1 MTGEITLTNESVTPG
16 TPADTL
22 TIMTL
27 NLDSLPPAL
36 RAVGKAGVIAVLR
49 APSSE
54 AAVAAA
60 EALIAGGVTAIEVT
74 YSTPDAAPA
83 IARIRQDFPD
93 AIVGAGTLTRR
104 PQVSEAVVAGA
115 QFLVS
120 PGTVPELVRFM
131 VDTGVPTF
139 SGALTPTE
147 LMAAQELGV
156 SAIKIFPGSL
166 VGPAYLKSLRGP
178 FPDVPLMPTGG
189 VSADNLGEWFAAGAF
204 AVGAGSELCS
214 AADMAD
220 QRWDV
225 ITDKA
230 TRFSKSLAAV
240 RS

>member
-16 TPADTL
+16 TPTDTL

-27 NLDSLPPAL
+27 NLESLPPAL
-36 RAVGKAGVIAVLR
+36 RAVSNAGVIAVLR

-83 IARIRQDFPD
+83 IARIRKDFPD
-93 AIVGAGTLTRR
+93 AVVGAGTLTRR

-120 PGTVPELVRFM
+120 PGTVPDLVRFM
-131 VDTGVPTF
+131 TDTGVPTF

-147 LMAAQELGV
+147 LMTALELGA
-156 SAIKIFPGSL
+156 SGIKIFPGSL
-166 VGPAYLKSLRGP
+166 VGPSYLKTLHGP

-189 VSADNLGEWFAAGAF
+189 VSADNLGDWLAAGAF

>member
-1 MTGEITLTNESVTPG
+1 MTEAFATLPRS
-16 TPADTL
+16 
-22 TIMTL
+22 
-27 NLDSLPPAL
+27 L
-36 RAVGKAGVIAVLR
+36 RAVGNAGVIAVLR
-49 APSSE
+49 APTSE

-60 EALIAGGVTAIEVT
+60 EALIAGGVTGIEVT
-74 YSTPDAAPA
+74 YSTPGAAAA
-83 IARIRQDFPD
+83 IARIRHEFPD
-93 AIVGAGTLTRR
+93 AVVGAGTLTRR
-104 PQVSEAVVAGA
+104 PEVTEAATAGA

-120 PGTVPELVRFM
+120 PGTAPELVRFM
-131 VDTGVPTF
+131 TDTGVPTL

-147 LMAAQELGV
+147 LMAARELGV
-156 SAIKIFPGSL
+156 AAIKIFPGSL
-166 VGPAYLKSLRGP
+166 VGPSYLKALHGP

-214 AADMAD
+214 TADMAD

-230 TRFSKSLAAV
+230 RRFSEALAAA

>member
-1 MTGEITLTNESVTPG
+1 MTGEITLTDESVTP
-16 TPADTL
+16 TALADTL

-27 NLDSLPPAL
+27 NPELLPSAL
-36 RAVGKAGVIAVLR
+36 RAVGEAGVIAVLR

-93 AIVGAGTLTRR
+93 AVVGAGTLTRR
-104 PQVSEAVVAGA
+104 PQVTEATVAGA

-120 PGTVPELVRFM
+120 PGTAPDLVRFM
-131 VDTGVPTF
+131 TDTGLPTF

-147 LMAAQELGV
+147 LMAALELGV

-166 VGPAYLKSLRGP
+166 VGPGYLKAMRGP

-189 VSADNLGEWFAAGAF
+189 VSADNLGDWLAAGAF

-225 ITDKA
+225 ITEKA
-230 TRFSKSLAAV
+230 HRFSAALSEA